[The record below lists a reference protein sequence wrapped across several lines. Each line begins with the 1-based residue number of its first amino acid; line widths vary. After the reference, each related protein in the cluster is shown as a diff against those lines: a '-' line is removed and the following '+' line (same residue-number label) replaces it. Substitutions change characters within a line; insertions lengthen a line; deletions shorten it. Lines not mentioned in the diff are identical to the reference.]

1 MNASHRSGGEP
12 PAPGEVQVWF
22 AWLADLRSRQQAL
35 SKMLAPAELATA
47 ARFVREADRVRS
59 IGARGLLRAVI
70 ASCLD
75 AAPRDLDVVTGPFG
89 KPELASAGR
98 QMPSFSVSHSG
109 ELVVLAVAGPDADVG
124 VDVEH
129 RRALPDWT
137 QLAARHFHPQE
148 VAELLDLPPTLGHA
162 AFFDCW
168 TRKEAVAKA
177 CGRGLSL
184 PLASFRVSI
193 GTPHEARLLDATGL
207 PVAAAP
213 WALVPLMLAD
223 GYAAALAVTG
233 LPPHRVSHAQFDTDD
248 RRWQRVLRA

>member
-22 AWLADLRSRQQAL
+22 AWMADLRARQQAL
-35 SKMLAPAELATA
+35 SKMLTPAELATA

-59 IGARGLLRAVI
+59 IGARGLI

-89 KPELASAGR
+89 KPELASAGL

-109 ELVVLAVAGPDADVG
+109 ELVVLAVVGLGADVG

-137 QLAARHFHPQE
+137 QLASRYFHPQE
-148 VAELLDLPPTLGHA
+148 VAELLAMPPTLGHA

-168 TRKEAVAKA
+168 TRKEAVVKA

-184 PLASFRVSI
+184 PLSSFRISI

-207 PVAAAP
+207 PGAEAP

-233 LPPHRVSHAQFDTDD
+233 LPPQRVSLAQFDTDD
-248 RRWQRVLRA
+248 SRWQRVLRA